1 MKVQL
6 EKKNISRG
14 ITIIKTTKSNLKT
27 GQIKNKNKKEVGEQR
42 IKCINKMETK
52 KKSIS
57 KLENFTTSGV
67 P

>member
-1 MKVQL
+1 
-6 EKKNISRG
+6 
-14 ITIIKTTKSNLKT
+14 LKT
-27 GQIKNKNKKEVGEQR
+27 GQIKNKKKEVGEQR